1 MNNKDRYQRSFNTL
15 HLSEDFREKCRNPE
29 ESGKGKI
36 MNFRAM
42 YGISKLAAA
51 AVLAGTIALGS
62 AGVCYANDI
71 GGIRTRIGM
80 WINGEKQEVE
90 IQQTGDSSY
99 AIYDENGEETMGF
112 GGVSI
117 DAFGNEISMSAEEL
131 VGLMNNECHLTFTE
145 DGRLIFTYKN
155 LVEDVT
161 NQTDKKGNLY
171 IHVSD
176 PSNPNTYFD
185 ITDIQ
190 EDGGYSTYAHS
201 KPTFGKSYYEADS
214 SDLVT
219 EDAAMERDDD
229 ISVSVQAVGD

>member
-90 IQQTGDSSY
+90 IQQTGDSS
-99 AIYDENGEETMGF
+99 
-112 GGVSI
+112 
-117 DAFGNEISMSAEEL
+117 
-131 VGLMNNECHLTFTE
+131 
-145 DGRLIFTYKN
+145 
-155 LVEDVT
+155 
-161 NQTDKKGNLY
+161 
-171 IHVSD
+171 
-176 PSNPNTYFD
+176 
-185 ITDIQ
+185 
-190 EDGGYSTYAHS
+190 
-201 KPTFGKSYYEADS
+201 
-214 SDLVT
+214 
-219 EDAAMERDDD
+219 
-229 ISVSVQAVGD
+229 